1 MSITSINTAS
11 DTAALPSK
19 IFNTEKDDYTRPEI
33 ILGQDPGLFDTINKH
48 YPPLWKLYKTLK
60 GQDWDENEFDY
71 SPCNVQFKSCDKNTY
86 DMMMKTLAWQWE
98 ADSVA
103 SRSIVGVLAPVC
115 TSSEAWAG
123 WVEITRNEVVHAA
136 TYSEIV
142 RNSFDNPDD
151 ILEEILSVKQAMD
164 RLKVVGGVFNNALS
178 TSYDYVR
185 GERSNDQETYN
196 SIYLFIVALLC
207 MERIQ
212 FMASFAV
219 TFGICEGTGLFQP
232 IGKAVQKIAQD
243 EFEVHV
249 QYGKEVLRAMYKTE
263 RGRIAFEQCKSTIV
277 AMINEV
283 DASEVT
289 WTEYAFS
296 EDRELTGVT
305 CQMMIDWV
313 HFSSTDVAR
322 FFGLEKEVAF
332 PLVDE
337 NPLKYMEAWLDMS
350 KIQASNQEEDTAQY
364 KVGVMQRDDE
374 NEIFEVEF

>member
-1 MSITSINTAS
+1 MSTT
-11 DTAALPSK
+11 LPNK
-19 IFNTEKDDYTRPEI
+19 IFNTEKDDYVRPEI

-71 SPCNVQFKSCDKNTY
+71 APCNVQFKSCDKNTY
-86 DMMMKTLAWQWE
+86 DMMVKTLAWQWE

-103 SRSIVGVLAPVC
+103 ARSITGVLAPVC

-123 WVEITRNEVVHAA
+123 WVEITRNEIVHAA

-151 ILEEILSVKQAMD
+151 ILEEILSVQEAVS
-164 RLKVVGGVFNNALS
+164 RLKVVSSAFNDALEV
-178 TSYDYVR
+178 SYDYARGVR
-185 GERSNDQETYN
+185 RNDQEAYN
-196 SIYLFIVALLC
+196 AIYLFIVAMLC

-232 IGKAVQKIAQD
+232 IGKAIQKIAQD

-249 QYGKEVLRAMYKTE
+249 QYGKEILRAMYKTE
-263 RGRIAFEQCKSTIV
+263 RGRVAFEQCEGRII

-283 DASEVT
+283 SASEVT
-289 WTEYAFS
+289 WTDYAFS
-296 EDRELTGVT
+296 EGRELTGVT
-305 CQMMIDWV
+305 CQMMTDWV
-313 HFSSTDVAR
+313 HFSATDVAR
-322 FFGLEKEVAF
+322 FFGLEAKVAF
-332 PLVDE
+332 PLIDE

-374 NEIFEVEF
+374 NEVFDVEF